1 VIVRLLWSVG
11 LFSFFTVFERVVFAQ
26 EELELPE
33 VSPPSFS
40 GGVDVLRVVLAFLLL
55 VLCLWG
61 LYYFLRRFAREKPR
75 LASSRYMVLL
85 DFFPVSQKLS
95 VYLFRVGERVI
106 MLAQSGSTVREIAEF
121 QMEELEEQ
129 KPTSSGFTSY
139 LDLILGRRKS
149 D

>member
-1 VIVRLLWSVG
+1 MRLLRVFW
-11 LFSFFTVFERVVFAQ
+11 LFFLLPLLERAAFAQ
-26 EELELPE
+26 DELELPE
-33 VSPPSFS
+33 VAPPSFS
-40 GGVDVLRVVLAFLLL
+40 GGVDVLRVALAFLF
-55 VLCLWG
+55 VILCLWG

-106 MLAQSGSTVREIAEF
+106 MLAQSGNTVREVAEF

-139 LDLILGRRKS
+139 LDLILGRRKN